1 VSPTLRLGR
10 IFGIEIGFNWSLLFV
25 FALIAW
31 SLATALPRDV
41 PGRPVYEYWAAGLA
55 GALVFYLCLLAH
67 ELAHALMAREQGVKV
82 GGITLWLFGGV
93 SRLESEP
100 KSAAAEA
107 AITVVGPLASLVIAC
122 LCYGLAI
129 PFSIAGGPP
138 LVTDLLFWL
147 ALINLT
153 LGLFNLVPAFPLDG
167 GRLLSSLLWWRG
179 GSRRRGVHQAVR
191 VGRLFAYAMVG
202 LGFAELFFGS
212 VLNGA
217 WLVFLGWFLLS
228 AAGAEERG
236 AEVHELL
243 ESLPV
248 SAAMSSPVVTV
259 PDWLSVEDFLSGV
272 APSHPFT
279 TYPLH
284 DPAGSLTGVVRL
296 SELLPPRGGALR
308 DHASKP
314 ADLPRARADEDL
326 NAMLERVGPELRRRV
341 LVYDGDR
348 LVGIVSPA
356 DVARVL
362 AVRQAAGKK

>member
-1 VSPTLRLGR
+1 
-10 IFGIEIGFNWSLLFV
+10 
-25 FALIAW
+25 
-31 SLATALPRDV
+31 
-41 PGRPVYEYWAAGLA
+41 
-55 GALVFYLCLLAH
+55 
-67 ELAHALMAREQGVKV
+67 
-82 GGITLWLFGGV
+82 
-93 SRLESEP
+93 
-100 KSAAAEA
+100 
-107 AITVVGPLASLVIAC
+107 
-122 LCYGLAI
+122 
-129 PFSIAGGPP
+129 
-138 LVTDLLFWL
+138 
-147 ALINLT
+147 
-153 LGLFNLVPAFPLDG
+153 
-167 GRLLSSLLWWRG
+167 
-179 GSRRRGVHQAVR
+179 
-191 VGRLFAYAMVG
+191 MVG

-259 PDWLSVEDFLSGV
+259 PDWLSVEEFLSGV

-314 ADLPRARADEDL
+314 ADLPRARSDEDL

-341 LVYDGDR
+341 LVFDGDR